1 MEKSLASID
10 DILTAASVIP
20 VMEVQDA
27 ASAGPLALAL
37 ERGGLKVLELTM
49 RTPAALDALAEMKRA
64 APRLYVGMGTI
75 LSPHDAERSIRQ
87 GADFLVSP
95 GLTQA
100 LRDFAPKSPA
110 PLLPGVATAGEIMEA
125 IDAGILRLKFFPAEP
140 AGGVA
145 YLKALHGPLP
155 QAKFC
160 PTGGIAAE
168 RVADYLALPNVLCVG
183 GSWIATPQMIAA
195 ADWAGI
201 EANAR
206 KAAGIKKKP

>member
-1 MEKSLASID
+1 MSID
-10 DILTAASVIP
+10 DILTAATVIP
-20 VMEVQDA
+20 VMEVADA
-27 ASAGPLALAL
+27 GAAGPLALAL

-64 APRLYVGMGTI
+64 APRLFVGMGTI
-75 LSPHDAERSIRQ
+75 LAPHDAERAIRQ

-95 GLTQA
+95 GLTRA
-100 LRDFAPKSPA
+100 LLEFAPKSPA
-110 PLLPGVATAGEIMEA
+110 PLLPGVATAGEVMEA
-125 IDAGILRLKFFPAEP
+125 LDAGISRLKFFPAEP
-140 AGGVA
+140 AGGVF
-145 YLKALHGPLP
+145 YLKSLHGPLP
-155 QAKFC
+155 RARFC

-195 ADWAGI
+195 ADWAGV

-206 KAAGIKKKP
+206 RAAGMKKP

>member
-1 MEKSLASID
+1 MNSID
-10 DILTAASVIP
+10 EILAAATVIP
-20 VMEVQDA
+20 VMEVADA
-27 ASAGPLALAL
+27 SAAGPLALAL

-64 APRLYVGMGTI
+64 APRLFVGMGTI
-75 LSPHDAERSIRQ
+75 LSPHDAERAIRQ

-95 GLTQA
+95 GLTRA
-100 LRDFAPKSPA
+100 LLEFAPKSPA
-110 PLLPGVATAGEIMEA
+110 PLLPGVATAGEVMEA
-125 IDAGILRLKFFPAEP
+125 LDAGISRLKFFPAEP
-140 AGGVA
+140 AGGVS
-145 YLKALHGPLP
+145 YLKSLHGPLP
-155 QAKFC
+155 RARFC

-195 ADWAGI
+195 ADWAGV

-206 KAAGIKKKP
+206 RAAGMKKR

>member
-95 GLTQA
+95 GLTRA

-110 PLLPGVATAGEIMEA
+110 PLLPGVATASEIMEA

-206 KAAGIKKKP
+206 KAAGMKKKP